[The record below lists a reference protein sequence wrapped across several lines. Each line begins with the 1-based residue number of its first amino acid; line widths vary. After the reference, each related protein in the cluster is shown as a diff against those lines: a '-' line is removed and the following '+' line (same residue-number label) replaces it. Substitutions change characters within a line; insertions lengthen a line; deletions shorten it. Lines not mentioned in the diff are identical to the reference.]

1 MVNIKYVCRDTSFL
15 LQAAGHAGA
24 APKGQDLVCCGVS
37 VLIQTLAQRVLDLY
51 TENLLQEF
59 PETTLSPAGSCVAA
73 KALPETVQLVEQA
86 FAVILTGLRMLAE
99 QYPQFIT
106 IFESYP

>member
-1 MVNIKYVCRDTSFL
+1 MVMINYVHRGDSFL

-37 VLIQTLAQRVLDLY
+37 VLVQTLAQRMLDLY
-51 TENLLQEF
+51 MEGLLQEF
-59 PETTLSPAGSCVAA
+59 PETILSSDGSCVAA
-73 KALPETVQLVEQA
+73 KALPKTVQLIEQA

-99 QYPQFIT
+99 QYPQYIT
-106 IFESYP
+106 LFESYP

>member
-1 MVNIKYVCRDTSFL
+1 MVTIKYVRCDAGFL

-24 APKGQDLVCCGVS
+24 APKGRDLVCCGVS
-37 VLIQTLAQRVLDLY
+37 VLVQTLAQRVLDLY
-51 TENLLQEF
+51 TEGLLQEF

-99 QYPQFIT
+99 QYPQYIT

>member
-1 MVNIKYVCRDTSFL
+1 MVSIKYVRRDASFL
-15 LQAAGHAGA
+15 LQVSGHAGA
-24 APKGQDLVCCGVS
+24 APRGKDLVCCGVS
-37 VLIQTLAQRVLDLY
+37 VLVQTLAQRVLDLY
-51 TENLLQEF
+51 TEGLLQEF
-59 PETTLSPAGSCVAA
+59 PETILSPADSCVAA
-73 KALPETVQLVEQA
+73 KALPETVQLVGQT

>member
-1 MVNIKYVCRDTSFL
+1 MVNIKYVRRDTSFL

-24 APKGQDLVCCGVS
+24 GPKGKDLVCCGVS
-37 VLIQTLAQRVLDLY
+37 VLIHAIAQRVLDLY
-51 TENLLQEF
+51 AEGMLQEF
-59 PETTLSPAGSCVAA
+59 PETILSSDGSCVAA
-73 KALPETVQLVEQA
+73 KALSESVQLVDQA

-99 QYPQFIT
+99 QYPQCVT